1 MKTELVGVRLSIEQK
16 KILEKEATSRG
27 ISIQE
32 YMRNEALNS
41 VGNKPDCTEVDEQ
54 DEVSAGGFVNTYV
67 SLPADL
73 DKKVCEKAD
82 ELGAT
87 KQECIRRLI
96 KEGNVYDLRIN
107 IDLEEEF
114 LSLTSQVKALNNM
127 ISGIY
132 TVVKKSDGV
141 FTKREVDHMYEV
153 MHEIRD
159 STNKILSSVYKTCAQ
174 VKEMANRRMVKLI
187 KEKTGR

>member
-73 DKKVCEKAD
+73 DC
-82 ELGAT
+82 
-87 KQECIRRLI
+87 C
-96 KEGNVYDLRIN
+96 
-107 IDLEEEF
+107 
-114 LSLTSQVKALNNM
+114 
-127 ISGIY
+127 
-132 TVVKKSDGV
+132 
-141 FTKREVDHMYEV
+141 
-153 MHEIRD
+153 
-159 STNKILSSVYKTCAQ
+159 
-174 VKEMANRRMVKLI
+174 
-187 KEKTGR
+187 

>member
-1 MKTELVGVRLSIEQK
+1 MKTEIVGVRLSAEQK
-16 KILEKEATSRG
+16 EYLEKMAKSRG
-27 ISIQE
+27 ITIQE
-32 YMRNEALNS
+32 YIRKEILNS
-41 VGNKPDCTEVDEQ
+41 ADSVPDDNEEIT
-54 DEVSAGGFVNTYV
+54 AGYINTYV
-67 SLPADL
+67 SLPEDI
-73 DKKVCEKAD
+73 DRKVCKIAK

-87 KQECIRRLI
+87 KQECIRRLLRES
-96 KEGNVYDLRIN
+96 KVYDLRIFIN
-107 IDLEEEF
+107 LEEEF

-159 STNKILSSVYKTCAQ
+159 SSNDIRSAVFTLCCQ
-174 VKEMANRRMVKLI
+174 VKDMASKRMEKLI
-187 KEKTGR
+187 REKTGR

>member
-1 MKTELVGVRLSIEQK
+1 MSSKTVYVGTRITPEQK
-16 KILEKEATSRG
+16 EAFEAKANEVGKNAAEMMREFIISTINSNESLEQIPEEGDLG
-27 ISIQE
+27 ISKTYIYLNKEQ
-32 YMRNEALNS
+32 NEKITDMS
-41 VGNKPDCTEVDEQ
+41 E
-54 DEVSAGGFVNTYV
+54 
-67 SLPADL
+67 
-73 DKKVCEKAD
+73 

-87 KQECIRRLI
+87 KQECIKRLI
-96 KEGNVYDLRIN
+96 NEGNIYDLRIY

-141 FTKREVDHMYEV
+141 FTKREVDHMYEI
-153 MHEIRD
+153 MKEIRD

>member
-1 MKTELVGVRLSIEQK
+1 MNTKTAFITIRVTPEQK
-16 KILEKEATSRG
+16 ALVEKTAATNNMSVSDYTKTALTEKLG
-27 ISIQE
+27 DNKMCQTSE
-32 YMRNEALNS
+32 SEALSEYVNI
-41 VGNKPDCTEVDEQ
+41 
-54 DEVSAGGFVNTYV
+54 EVSFTKEQA
-67 SLPADL
+67 
-73 DKKVCEKAD
+73 KKISD
-82 ELGAT
+82 MSTELGAT
-87 KQECIRRLI
+87 KQECIRRLVR
-96 KEGNVYDLRIN
+96 EGNVYAIDIN

-159 STNKILSSVYKTCAQ
+159 SSYKILASVHKTCGQ